1 MKQDGGRCGDL
12 KPLWEEGEAMEIN
25 HTFVICAYKE
35 SEYLE
40 ECILS
45 LRRQTVPSLLVM
57 VTSTPSLWLESMA
70 ERYQIPLFV
79 NEGEGGITQDW
90 NFGLQQVTTGY
101 ATIAH
106 QDDTYEERYTEKI
119 LAEMESAG
127 NPLIAFTDYAE
138 LRHGERVVNTA
149 MLRIKRLMLLPM
161 RVRCFR
167 SSRFV
172 RRRVLSL
179 GDPICCPSVT
189 FCLDNLVQ
197 PIFSHGFR
205 SCEDWEA
212 WERISKE
219 KGEFIYIPEAL
230 MCHRIHA
237 ESTTTEVLQDHAR
250 AEENY
255 IMFRKFWPGWMARM
269 INHFYNRSEKSNQ
282 LE

>member
-1 MKQDGGRCGDL
+1 
-12 KPLWEEGEAMEIN
+12 MEIK

-35 SEYLE
+35 SAYLE

-45 LRRQTVPSLLVM
+45 LRQQSIPSHLVM
-57 VTSTPSLWLESMA
+57 VTSTPGPWLQSMA
-70 ERYQIPLFV
+70 ERYEIPLYV
-79 NEGEGGITQDW
+79 NEGESGITQDW
-90 NFGLQQVTTGY
+90 NFGLQQISTRY

-106 QDDTYEERYTEKI
+106 QDDTYDDTYAEKL
-119 LAEMESAG
+119 LAEMESAKK
-127 NPLIAFTDYAE
+127 PLIAFSDYAE
-138 LRHGERVVNTA
+138 LRNGERVEDTQ
-149 MLRIKRLMLLPM
+149 MLRIKKLMLSPM
-161 RVRCFR
+161 RIRFFR

-189 FCLDNLVQ
+189 FCLDNLAQ

-212 WERISKE
+212 WEKISKE
-219 KGEFIYIPEAL
+219 KGEFIYIHEAL

-237 ESTTTEVLQDHAR
+237 ESTTTEILQDHAR

-255 IMFRKFWPGWMARM
+255 IMYRKFWPGWLARI